1 MVSST
6 FECHCALI
14 RIKFDLKVILIT
26 PRARLKYGL
35 LARARYTQ
43 NKSLRCNGL
52 LFEIIPSPAIQAGE
66 NFANDRRND
75 EAMGLR
81 LYNTRTR
88 QKEPLQTREPNVLSM
103 YVCGLTPY
111 DSMHIGHARTFTAHD
126 VLRRYLEHKGWR
138 VIHVQNWTDIDDKI
152 IQRANE
158 LKISAREVAERFI
171 GEAEEDCRNLGLLRP
186 TIMPRVTEHIPD
198 IIKAVQTLIDKGYA
212 YHRGGNVYFDVSRY
226 ESEFH
231 DYGLLSGQ
239 TRDEL
244 IAGARVAPD
253 EDKDDPVDFA
263 LWKAAKLG
271 EPFWDSPWGY
281 GRPGW
286 HIECS
291 VMSVKY
297 LGAPFDLHGGA
308 TDLIFPHHENEIA
321 QSQAL
326 TGVKPIV
333 TCWMH
338 TGVLTIAGEKMSK
351 SLGNFVTLRDALKR
365 HGKNALRL
373 LYLST
378 HYRSPLNYSE
388 DRIEGAKAALNRIKT
403 ALEVIRER
411 LGMPAGDE
419 TEETRERANQLMQLV
434 NENTSLFYEAMDD
447 DLNTAEALGYIFR
460 MVGAAL
466 TMGATLKDPPSPSE
480 RIALKLLYER
490 LTGLL
495 DVLGFDVSEIEAP
508 QRLEDALGE
517 KLLNLLIEVRGQL
530 RQNRIFELA
539 DLIRSKLGE
548 LGIVLEDTPQG
559 TKWRWAR

>member
-1 MVSST
+1 
-6 FECHCALI
+6 
-14 RIKFDLKVILIT
+14 
-26 PRARLKYGL
+26 
-35 LARARYTQ
+35 
-43 NKSLRCNGL
+43 
-52 LFEIIPSPAIQAGE
+52 
-66 NFANDRRND
+66 
-75 EAMGLR
+75 
-81 LYNTRTR
+81 
-88 QKEPLQTREPNVLSM
+88 M

-111 DSMHIGHARTFTAHD
+111 DSMHIGHARAFIVYD
-126 VLRRYLEHKGWR
+126 VLRRYLEHRGWR

-158 LKISAREVAERFI
+158 LGVSAKEVAEKFI
-171 GEAEEDCRNLGLLRP
+171 AEAEEDCRDLGLLRP

-212 YHRGGNVYFDVSRY
+212 YARGGDVYFDVSRY
-226 ESEFH
+226 DSEFH

-263 LWKAAKLG
+263 LWKAAKPG
-271 EPFWDSPWGY
+271 EPFWESPWGR

-291 VMSVKY
+291 VMSLKY

-308 TDLIFPHHENEIA
+308 TDLVFPHHENEIA

-338 TGVLTIAGEKMSK
+338 AGVLTVGGEKMSK
-351 SLGNFVTLRDALKR
+351 SLGNFVTLKDALKR
-365 HGKNALRL
+365 HGKNVLRL

-378 HYRSPLNYSE
+378 HYRSPLDYSE
-388 DRIEGAKAALNRIKT
+388 ERAEGAKAALKRIKT
-403 ALEVIRER
+403 ALETLKQR
-411 LGMPAGDE
+411 LAMPTGEE
-419 TEETRERANQLMQLV
+419 TESSKVRTDELMQLV
-434 NENTSLFYEAMDD
+434 DESTRLFYEAMDD

-466 TMGATLKDPPSPSE
+466 TMGVTVKEPPSASE
-480 RIALKLLYER
+480 KVALRLLYER
-490 LTGLL
+490 LTNLL
-495 DVLGFDVSEIEAP
+495 GVLGFDVSELEAP
-508 QRLEDALGE
+508 ERLEDALSE
-517 KLLNLLIEVRGQL
+517 QLLNLLVEVRGQL
-530 RQNRIFELA
+530 RQRRIFDIA

-548 LGIVLEDTPQG
+548 LSILLEDTPQG
-559 TKWRWAR
+559 TRWRRTG

>member
-1 MVSST
+1 M
-6 FECHCALI
+6 
-14 RIKFDLKVILIT
+14 D
-26 PRARLKYGL
+26 
-35 LARARYTQ
+35 
-43 NKSLRCNGL
+43 
-52 LFEIIPSPAIQAGE
+52 
-66 NFANDRRND
+66 
-75 EAMGLR
+75 LR

-88 QKEPLQTREPNVLSM
+88 RKEPLQTREPSVLHM

-111 DSMHIGHARTFTAHD
+111 DSMHIGHARAFVVYD
-126 VLRRYLEHKGWR
+126 VLRRYLEHRGWR

-158 LKISAREVAERFI
+158 LGVSAREVAERFI
-171 GEAEEDCRNLGLLRP
+171 AEAEEDCRNLGLLQP

-198 IIKAVQTLIDKGYA
+198 IIKAVQTLIDKGFAYA
-212 YHRGGNVYFDVSRY
+212 RGGDVYFDVSRY

-253 EDKDDPVDFA
+253 EDKDDPMDFA
-263 LWKAAKLG
+263 LWKSAKPN
-271 EPFWDSPWGY
+271 EPFWESPWGR

-291 VMSVKY
+291 VMSLKY

-308 TDLIFPHHENEIA
+308 TDLVFPHHENEIA

-326 TGVKPIV
+326 TGIKPIV

-338 TGVLTIAGEKMSK
+338 AGVLTVGGEKMSK

-378 HYRSPLNYSE
+378 HYRSPLDYSE
-388 DRIEGAKAALNRIKT
+388 ERAEGAKASLRRIRAALDAIRNRLAAET
-403 ALEVIRER
+403 GE
-411 LGMPAGDE
+411 E
-419 TEETRERANQLMQLV
+419 TEASRERAMELTQLV
-434 NENTSLFYEAMDD
+434 DESTRLFYDAMDD
-447 DLNTAEALGYIFR
+447 DLNTAEALGYLFR

-466 TMGATLKDPPSPSE
+466 TIGATVKELPSYSE
-480 RIALKLLYER
+480 KLALNLLRER
-490 LTGLL
+490 LTNLL
-495 DVLGFDVSEIEAP
+495 AVLGFDVAELEAP
-508 QRLEDALGE
+508 ERLEDALSE
-517 KLLNLLIEVRGQL
+517 QLLNLLIEVRGQL
-530 RQNRIFELA
+530 RQRRLFDLA

-548 LGIVLEDTPQG
+548 FGIALEDTPQG
-559 TKWRWAR
+559 TRWRRT

>member
-1 MVSST
+1 M
-6 FECHCALI
+6 
-14 RIKFDLKVILIT
+14 D
-26 PRARLKYGL
+26 
-35 LARARYTQ
+35 
-43 NKSLRCNGL
+43 
-52 LFEIIPSPAIQAGE
+52 
-66 NFANDRRND
+66 
-75 EAMGLR
+75 LR

-88 QKEPLQTREPNVLSM
+88 RKEPLQTREPSVLHM

-111 DSMHIGHARTFTAHD
+111 DSMHIGHARAFVVYD
-126 VLRRYLEHKGWR
+126 VLRRYLEHRGWR

-158 LKISAREVAERFI
+158 LGVSAREVAERFI
-171 GEAEEDCRNLGLLRP
+171 AEAEEDCRNLGLLQP

-198 IIKAVQTLIDKGYA
+198 IIKAVQTLIDKGFAYA
-212 YHRGGNVYFDVSRY
+212 RGGDVYFDVSRY

-253 EDKDDPVDFA
+253 EDKDDPMDFA
-263 LWKAAKLG
+263 LWKSAKPN
-271 EPFWDSPWGY
+271 EPFWESPWGR

-291 VMSVKY
+291 VMSLKY

-308 TDLIFPHHENEIA
+308 TDLVFPHHENEIA

-326 TGVKPIV
+326 TGIKPIV

-338 TGVLTIAGEKMSK
+338 AGVLTVGGEKMSK

-378 HYRSPLNYSE
+378 HYRSPLDYSE
-388 DRIEGAKAALNRIKT
+388 ERAEGAKASLRRIRAALDAIRNRLAAET
-403 ALEVIRER
+403 GE
-411 LGMPAGDE
+411 E
-419 TEETRERANQLMQLV
+419 TEVSRERAMELTQLV
-434 NENTSLFYEAMDD
+434 DESTRLFYDAMDD
-447 DLNTAEALGYIFR
+447 DLNTAEALGYLFR

-466 TMGATLKDPPSPSE
+466 TIGATVKELPSYSE
-480 RIALKLLYER
+480 KLALNLLRER
-490 LTGLL
+490 LTNLL
-495 DVLGFDVSEIEAP
+495 AVLGFDVAELEAP
-508 QRLEDALGE
+508 ERLEDALSE
-517 KLLNLLIEVRGQL
+517 QLLNLLIEVRGQL
-530 RQNRIFELA
+530 RQRRLFDLA

-548 LGIVLEDTPQG
+548 FGIALEDTPQG
-559 TKWRWAR
+559 TRWRRT

>member
-1 MVSST
+1 M
-6 FECHCALI
+6 
-14 RIKFDLKVILIT
+14 
-26 PRARLKYGL
+26 
-35 LARARYTQ
+35 
-43 NKSLRCNGL
+43 
-52 LFEIIPSPAIQAGE
+52 
-66 NFANDRRND
+66 NF
-75 EAMGLR
+75 R

-88 QKEPLQTREPNVLSM
+88 QKETLQTREPNVLHM

-111 DSMHIGHARTFTAHD
+111 DSMHIGHARAFIVYD
-126 VLRRYLEHKGWR
+126 VLRRYLEHRGWR

-158 LKISAREVAERFI
+158 LGVSAKEVAEKFI
-171 GEAEEDCRNLGLLRP
+171 AEAEEDCRDLGLLRP

-212 YHRGGNVYFDVSRY
+212 YARGGDVYFDVSRY
-226 ESEFH
+226 DSEFH

-263 LWKAAKLG
+263 LWKAAKPN
-271 EPFWDSPWGY
+271 EPFWESPWGR

-291 VMSVKY
+291 VMSLKY

-308 TDLIFPHHENEIA
+308 TDLVFPHHENEIA

-338 TGVLTIAGEKMSK
+338 AGVLTVGGEKMSK

-378 HYRSPLNYSE
+378 HYRSPLDYSE
-388 DRIEGAKAALNRIKT
+388 ERAEGAKAALKRIKT
-403 ALEVIRER
+403 ALETLKQR
-411 LGMPAGDE
+411 LAMPTGEE
-419 TEETRERANQLMQLV
+419 TEASKARTDELIQLV
-434 NENTSLFYEAMDD
+434 EESTRLFYEAMDD

-466 TMGATLKDPPSPSE
+466 TMGVTVKEPPSASE
-480 RIALKLLYER
+480 KVALRLLYER
-490 LTGLL
+490 LTNLL
-495 DVLGFDVSEIEAP
+495 GVLGFDVAELEAP
-508 QRLEDALGE
+508 ERLEDALSE
-517 KLLNLLIEVRGQL
+517 QLLNLLVEVRGQL
-530 RQNRIFELA
+530 RHRRIFDLA
-539 DLIRSKLGE
+539 DLIRSKLSE
-548 LGIVLEDTPQG
+548 LGILLEDTPQG
-559 TKWRWAR
+559 TRWRRAD

>member
-1 MVSST
+1 M
-6 FECHCALI
+6 
-14 RIKFDLKVILIT
+14 
-26 PRARLKYGL
+26 
-35 LARARYTQ
+35 
-43 NKSLRCNGL
+43 N
-52 LFEIIPSPAIQAGE
+52 
-66 NFANDRRND
+66 
-75 EAMGLR
+75 LR

-88 QKEPLQTREPNVLSM
+88 RKEPLQTREPSVLHM

-111 DSMHIGHARTFTAHD
+111 DSMHIGHARAFVVYD
-126 VLRRYLEHKGWR
+126 VLRRYLEHRGWR

-158 LKISAREVAERFI
+158 LGVSAREVAERFI
-171 GEAEEDCRNLGLLRP
+171 AEAEEDCRNLGLLQP

-198 IIKAVQTLIDKGYA
+198 IIKAVQTLIDKGFAYA
-212 YHRGGNVYFDVSRY
+212 RGGDVYFDVSRY

-253 EDKDDPVDFA
+253 EDKDDPMDFA
-263 LWKAAKLG
+263 LWKSAKPN
-271 EPFWDSPWGY
+271 EPFWESPWGR

-291 VMSVKY
+291 VMSLKY

-308 TDLIFPHHENEIA
+308 TDLVFPHHENEIA

-326 TGVKPIV
+326 TGIKPIV

-338 TGVLTIAGEKMSK
+338 AGVLTVGGEKMSK

-378 HYRSPLNYSE
+378 HYRSPLDYSE
-388 DRIEGAKAALNRIKT
+388 ERAEGAKASLRRIRAALDAIRNRLAAET
-403 ALEVIRER
+403 GEETEVSRER
-411 LGMPAGDE
+411 TMEL
-419 TEETRERANQLMQLV
+419 TQLV
-434 NENTSLFYEAMDD
+434 DESTRLFYDAMDD
-447 DLNTAEALGYIFR
+447 DLNTAEALGYLFR

-466 TMGATLKDPPSPSE
+466 TIGATVKELPSYSE
-480 RIALKLLYER
+480 KLALNLLRER
-490 LTGLL
+490 LTNLL
-495 DVLGFDVSEIEAP
+495 AVLGFDVAELEAP
-508 QRLEDALGE
+508 ERLEDALSE
-517 KLLNLLIEVRGQL
+517 QLLNLLIEVRGQL
-530 RQNRIFELA
+530 RQRRLFDLA

-548 LGIVLEDTPQG
+548 FGIALEDTPQG
-559 TKWRWAR
+559 TRWRRT

>member
-1 MVSST
+1 M
-6 FECHCALI
+6 
-14 RIKFDLKVILIT
+14 
-26 PRARLKYGL
+26 
-35 LARARYTQ
+35 
-43 NKSLRCNGL
+43 N
-52 LFEIIPSPAIQAGE
+52 
-66 NFANDRRND
+66 
-75 EAMGLR
+75 LR

-88 QKEPLQTREPNVLSM
+88 QKETLQTREPNVLHM

-111 DSMHIGHARTFTAHD
+111 DSMHIGHARAFVVYD
-126 VLRRYLEHKGWR
+126 VLRRYLEHRGLR

-158 LKISAREVAERFI
+158 LKVSAKEVAERFI
-171 GEAEEDCRNLGLLRP
+171 AEAEEDYRNLGLLQP
-186 TIMPRVTEHIPD
+186 TIMPSVTEHIPD

-212 YHRGGNVYFDVSRY
+212 YARGGDVYFDVSRY

-253 EDKDDPVDFA
+253 EDKDDPMDFA
-263 LWKAAKLG
+263 LWKSAKSN
-271 EPFWDSPWGY
+271 EPFWESPWGR

-291 VMSVKY
+291 VMSLKY

-308 TDLIFPHHENEIA
+308 TDLVFPHHENEIV

-326 TGVKPIV
+326 TGIKPIV

-338 TGVLTIAGEKMSK
+338 AGVLTVGGEKMSK

-378 HYRSPLNYSE
+378 HYRSPLDYSE
-388 DRIEGAKAALNRIKT
+388 ERAEGSKASLRRIRTAIETVRNRLAAET
-403 ALEVIRER
+403 GE
-411 LGMPAGDE
+411 E
-419 TEETRERANQLMQLV
+419 TEASRERAQELLQLV
-434 NENTSLFYEAMDD
+434 EESTRLFYEAMDD
-447 DLNTAEALGYIFR
+447 DLNTAEALGYLFR

-466 TMGATLKDPPSPSE
+466 TLGVAIKELPSTSE
-480 RIALKLLYER
+480 KQALNLLRER
-490 LTGLL
+490 LTNLL
-495 DVLGFDVSEIEAP
+495 SVLGFDVTELEAP
-508 QRLEDALGE
+508 ERLEDVLSE
-517 KLLNLLIEVRGQL
+517 QLLNLLVEVRGQL
-530 RQNRIFELA
+530 RQRKIFDLA
-539 DLIRSKLGE
+539 DLIRSKLSE
-548 LGIVLEDTPQG
+548 LGIALEDTQQG
-559 TKWRWAR
+559 TRWRRM

>member
-1 MVSST
+1 
-6 FECHCALI
+6 
-14 RIKFDLKVILIT
+14 
-26 PRARLKYGL
+26 
-35 LARARYTQ
+35 
-43 NKSLRCNGL
+43 
-52 LFEIIPSPAIQAGE
+52 
-66 NFANDRRND
+66 
-75 EAMGLR
+75 
-81 LYNTRTR
+81 
-88 QKEPLQTREPNVLSM
+88 M

-111 DSMHIGHARTFTAHD
+111 DSMHIGHARAFIVYD
-126 VLRRYLEHKGWR
+126 VLRRYLEHRGWR

-158 LKISAREVAERFI
+158 LGVSAKEVAEKFI
-171 GEAEEDCRNLGLLRP
+171 AEAEEDCRDLGLLRP
-186 TIMPRVTEHIPD
+186 TVMPRVTEHIPD

-212 YHRGGNVYFDVSRY
+212 YARGGDVYFDVSRY
-226 ESEFH
+226 DGEFH

-263 LWKAAKLG
+263 LWKAVKPG
-271 EPFWDSPWGY
+271 EPFWESPWGR

-291 VMSVKY
+291 VMSLKY

-308 TDLIFPHHENEIA
+308 TDLVFPHHENEIA

-338 TGVLTIAGEKMSK
+338 AGVLTVGGEKMSK

-365 HGKNALRL
+365 HGKNVLRL

-378 HYRSPLNYSE
+378 HYRSPLDYSE
-388 DRIEGAKAALNRIKT
+388 ERAEGAKAALKRIKT
-403 ALEVIRER
+403 ALETLKQR
-411 LGMPAGDE
+411 LAMPTGEE
-419 TEETRERANQLMQLV
+419 TESSKVRTDELMQLV
-434 NENTSLFYEAMDD
+434 DESTRLFYEAMND

-466 TMGATLKDPPSPSE
+466 TMGVTVKEPPSASE
-480 RIALKLLYER
+480 KVALRLLYER
-490 LTGLL
+490 LTNLL
-495 DVLGFDVSEIEAP
+495 GVLGFDVSELEAP
-508 QRLEDALGE
+508 ERLEDALSE
-517 KLLNLLIEVRGQL
+517 QLLNLLVEVRGQL
-530 RQNRIFELA
+530 RQRRIFDIA

-548 LGIVLEDTPQG
+548 LGILLEDTPQG
-559 TKWRWAR
+559 TRWRRAD